1 MKKWSLWLLI
11 IGVFAVFPLTGSAE
25 EKPPFFT
32 NEDVN
37 KYKKSSDAQPSVPKK
52 DIKEEQK
59 AAVTMAKDKKEQ
71 ERWCKQA
78 NDRRKKIEKA
88 QYDVNKAEKNL
99 VREKEKSSSSSK
111 KNKQLQNSLDQ
122 AKRRLSVE
130 ERELHDLENE
140 AHRKGVPPGWLRC
153 QFE

>member
-52 DIKEEQK
+52 DIKEEPK
-59 AAVTMAKDKKEQ
+59 AAATMAKDKKEQ
-71 ERWCKQA
+71 ESWCKQA

-99 VREKEKSSSSSK
+99 LREKEKSSSSSK
-111 KNKQLQNSLDQ
+111 KTSSCRIVLTRQ
-122 AKRRLSVE
+122 SVGSALKKE
-130 ERELHDLENE
+130 NCMTLRTKPIERECRQ
-140 AHRKGVPPGWLRC
+140 AG
-153 QFE
+153 